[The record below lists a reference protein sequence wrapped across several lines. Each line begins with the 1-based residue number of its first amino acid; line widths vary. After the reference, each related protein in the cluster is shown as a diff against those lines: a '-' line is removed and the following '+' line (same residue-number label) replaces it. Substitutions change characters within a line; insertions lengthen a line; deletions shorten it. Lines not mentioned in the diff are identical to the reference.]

1 MLIIFIIFDSYCIIS
16 LILYILIH
24 IILYPI
30 ICQFLDVLF
39 IVNMVIIC
47 NTHLYNII
55 YINIIIFT
63 KYTYKNHNKLCGG
76 S

>member
-63 KYTYKNHNKLCGG
+63 KYTYKNHNKLSGG